1 MRNKIATFCGD
12 EDCVWCP
19 ELFVDNEAGVNKA
32 VILTDDFGGEVHMS
46 KAKFR
51 ETKRHITTLCGS
63 LSCDF
68 CPEIFVD
75 EKQVVEKQIVIT
87 DDFGSI
93 IHMSKDQFLA
103 FVTQAKE
110 GKLEI

>member
-1 MRNKIATFCGD
+1 
-12 EDCVWCP
+12 
-19 ELFVDNEAGVNKA
+19 
-32 VILTDDFGGEVHMS
+32 MS
-46 KAKFR
+46 KEKFR

-75 EKQVVEKQIVIT
+75 EEQIAEKQVIIT
-87 DDFGSI
+87 DDFGNI
-93 IHMSKDQFLA
+93 VHMSKAQFSA
-103 FVTQAKE
+103 FVAQAKA